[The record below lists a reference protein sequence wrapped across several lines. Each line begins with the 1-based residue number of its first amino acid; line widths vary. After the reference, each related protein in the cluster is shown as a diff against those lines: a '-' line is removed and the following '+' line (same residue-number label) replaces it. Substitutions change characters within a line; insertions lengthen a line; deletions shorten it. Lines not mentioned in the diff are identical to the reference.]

1 MLALR
6 TRCAASGM
14 SLSRLPLFAP
24 LLVVLTACSGRSTEH
39 TPSGASSGGSAGSA
53 SGVGGAGTAGGGA
66 VTGGGAG
73 TAGGAPASGGQAAF
87 ALESSAFS
95 DMGFMSAAYG
105 CGATAVSPPL
115 SWTAG
120 PAGTLSYAVVMV
132 GPDNAGAPSA
142 YHWVIWDIPATTTDL
157 PEGVAQLTMPP
168 EPAGSRQLSPA
179 VDGSTW
185 PGYSGPCPLL
195 PDTPYT
201 FSVYALKVA
210 TLPGVTSASA
220 AADVVAAIQ
229 ANMLDSAELTG
240 LATHFRS

>member
-1 MLALR
+1 MLGLR
-6 TRCAASGM
+6 TRCAASGP
-14 SLSRLPLFAP
+14 SLCRLRLFAP
-24 LLVVLTACSGRSTEH
+24 LFVAIAACSGRSTEH
-39 TPSGASSGGSAGSA
+39 TPSGASSGGSAGNAAALGGTGS
-53 SGVGGAGTAGGGA
+53 GGAAG
-66 VTGGGAG
+66 TGGGAG
-73 TAGGAPASGGQAAF
+73 TGGRAPGSGGQAAF
-87 ALESSAFS
+87 ALKSSAFS
-95 DMGFMSAAYG
+95 DMGFMSAEYG

-115 SWTAG
+115 SWTPG

-132 GPDNAGAPSA
+132 GPDEAGAASA

-157 PEGVAQLTMPP
+157 TEGVAQLTMPP

-210 TLPGVTSASA
+210 TLPGVSSASA

-229 ANMLDSAELTG
+229 ANMLESAELTG

>member
-1 MLALR
+1 MLGLR
-6 TRCAASGM
+6 ARCAASGM

-24 LLVVLTACSGRSTEH
+24 LLVVLAACSGTSTEH
-39 TPSGASSGGSAGSA
+39 TPSGASSGGSAGNASA
-53 SGVGGAGTAGGGA
+53 VGGAAT
-66 VTGGGAG
+66 GGAG
-73 TAGGAPASGGQAAF
+73 TAGGAPGSGGQAGF
-87 ALESSAFS
+87 ALKSSAFS

-132 GPDNAGAPSA
+132 GPDNAGAASA

-168 EPAGSRQLSPA
+168 EPAGSSQLSPA

-220 AADVVAAIQ
+220 PADVVAAIQ
-229 ANMLDSAELTG
+229 ANMLESAELTG